1 MTEKI
6 PGYTEYVRKKA
17 EAAFDLNHQP
27 VQDFFTAMQLFYN
40 KRINKQPRII
50 KASDLA
56 QELEAI
62 ASKSEMIT
70 TYPDDWILND
80 LNVADLIQLLEL
92 ELKDAGV
99 KCYVLQKDQYITPD
113 IARNKYIFFYTGD
126 KYADY
131 DVFIRTHQYK
141 APVY

>member
-1 MTEKI
+1 MKEKI
-6 PGYTEYVRKKA
+6 PGYTAYVRKKA

-27 VQDFFTAMQLFYN
+27 IQDFFTAMQLFY
-40 KRINKQPRII
+40 KRINKQPRLI

-56 QELEAI
+56 QELEAT
-62 ASKSEMIT
+62 ASMSPEIT

-80 LNVADLIQLLEL
+80 YNVADLIQLLEL
-92 ELKDAGV
+92 DLKDAGV
-99 KCYVLQKDQYITPD
+99 KCFVLQKDQYITPD